1 MYAEIVR
8 HRIGSLLERDELAL
22 LLSLMIQIPLAFFL
36 GHFYDIR
43 ISMGTGYLVAGGLN
57 PYEQHYLGGI
67 FNHEIFQG
75 ITPGIGYP
83 PPWAMILGLI
93 YLLSYKI
100 VHDLFLYNFAIKLP
114 IIAGNIFLAYA
125 VRNMLLHDL
134 KIDRIKA
141 RRAWLLILFNPF
153 ILITTSAWG
162 QIDGIVAFLVIL
174 SFHYLHRKMTGRS
187 AILLALA
194 ISLKPVALPLLPL
207 PIIYAARGS
216 MKSCAK
222 YLIISLA
229 SILVLTVVPFYLLDW
244 NPGTV
249 LRNWDAHETVA
260 GGLSI
265 FGFMEALHGT
275 NHIPDFLY
283 VLGFVWIPAVASG
296 YIFLHPRFNSPEE
309 MTRSACSIILIFLLT
324 RAWVS
329 EPNLDLL
336 IPFLVM
342 VMTLNNISRRVYTFA
357 WSVPLVFAFLN
368 TSIPQLFALIYP
380 QVIGD
385 LSGIDHKIRGAR
397 LMAGYLTVLAWQ
409 VTGWYIV
416 IRLNR
421 DLLRSRFNRITSHS
435 ES

>member
-1 MYAEIVR
+1 MYSEIVR
-8 HRIGSLLERDELAL
+8 HRIGSLLEQDKFAL
-22 LLSLMIQIPLAFFL
+22 LLSLMIQLSLAFFL

-43 ISMGTGYLVAGGLN
+43 ISMGTGYLVAEGLN

-83 PPWAMILGLI
+83 PPWAIILGLI
-93 YLLSYKI
+93 YLFSYKI

-114 IIAGNIFLAYA
+114 IIAANIFLAYS
-125 VRNMLLHDL
+125 VRNMLQHDM
-134 KIDRIKA
+134 KIDPIKA
-141 RRAWLLILFNPF
+141 RKAWLLMLFNPF

-174 SFHYLHRKMTGRS
+174 SFHNLYLKKTGRS
-187 AILLALA
+187 AVLLALA
-194 ISLKPVALPLLPL
+194 ISLKPIALPLLPL
-207 PIIYAARGS
+207 PIIYTARGS

-229 SILVLTVVPFYLLDW
+229 SILVLTVLPFYLLNW
-244 NPGTV
+244 NPGPIF
-249 LRNWDAHETVA
+249 RNWDYHETVA

-265 FGFMEALHGT
+265 FGFVEALQGT
-275 NHIPDFLY
+275 YHIPDSMYL
-283 VLGFVWIPAVASG
+283 LGFLWIPAVALG

-309 MTRSACSIILIFLLT
+309 ITRSACSIILIFLLT

-329 EPNLDLL
+329 EPNLVLL

-342 VMTLNNISRRVYTFA
+342 VMTMNNISWKVYTFA

-385 LSGIDHKIRGAR
+385 LSGIDIKIRGAR
-397 LMAGYLTVLAWQ
+397 LMAGYLTVLVWQ

-421 DLLRSRFNRITSHS
+421 NLSKSRFNRIKSHS

>member
-1 MYAEIVR
+1 VYAEIVR
-8 HRIGSLLERDELAL
+8 RRIGSLLERDELAL
-22 LLSLMIQIPLAFFL
+22 LLCLMIQIPLAFFL

-43 ISMGTGYLVAGGLN
+43 ISMGTGYLVAEGLN
-57 PYEQHYLGGI
+57 PYEQHYLGGV

-93 YLLSYKI
+93 YLFSYKI
-100 VHDLFLYNFAIKLP
+100 VPNLFLYNFAIKLP
-114 IIAGNIFLAYA
+114 IIAGNILLAYA
-125 VRNMLLHDL
+125 VRNMLLSDL

-153 ILITTSAWG
+153 ILITSSAWG
-162 QIDGIVAFLVIL
+162 QIDVIVAFLVIL
-174 SFHYLHRKMTGRS
+174 SFHYLHLKMTGRS
-187 AILLALA
+187 AVLLALA

-207 PIIYAARGS
+207 PIIYAARES

-244 NPGTV
+244 NPGPV

-265 FGFMEALHGT
+265 FGFMEALHGVY
-275 NHIPDFLY
+275 HIPDSLY
-283 VLGFVWIPAVASG
+283 VLGFVWIPAVAIG

-309 MTRSACSIILIFLLT
+309 MTRSAASLILIFLLT

-336 IPFLVM
+336 IPFLVI
-342 VMTLNNISRRVYTFA
+342 VMTLNNISRQVYTFA
-357 WSVPLVFAFLN
+357 WSVPLVFALLN

-385 LSGIDHKIRGAR
+385 LSGIDLKIRGAR
-397 LMAGYLTVLAWQ
+397 LMAGYLTALVWQ

-421 DLLRSRFNRITSHS
+421 HLSRSGFNRITSHS